1 MPDIA
6 FYVNYRPE
14 EVNDGYWAVYRRL
27 ILPGQL
33 LSIFFVSFLLAEG
46 YAYSA
51 TELGDYI
58 FGAAGIDEGQLLLA
72 VLIAGVGI
80 PSIVTGLAAL
90 LIESRVRNSYESR
103 PNFHFPIIY
112 VLGQNGLNITF
123 ASGQGTLDWSHLN
136 ACVETAYQFCLV
148 AGPQDVFVL
157 PKRCLTGDEEVTA
170 VRLLIVSKVR
180 TYLRHSGKDMPIKY
194 EKAGIAGIS
203 IEGGEVV
210 AASSL
215 SAVGQSSSLD
225 PSWDPSLE
233 PSPAGNLSAYSE
245 SGSESG
251 SSEVLP
257 GGTTGIESRQTADQ
271 QPGLPEYD
279 GSGNGQRSSEETAAP
294 LAKPADDFEPSLR
307 PGLKTGVAVEVI
319 YREGE
324 VQGAEKIY
332 FFRKRLPMLSLQ
344 YLAFLGWLLPSTF
357 AVGYIWGKSDLVYE
371 LFQNYG
377 WVFTF
382 ALPVYALHAVYT
394 YLLVLGRARLSE
406 AMSEGREGHPEHQ
419 ERMPF
424 VFELTEEGCGLRA
437 AERYAVLAWW
447 HFEEVWETK
456 ETFMLLFGRRG
467 RAMYVIPKRAFPER
481 VGLAYVQNLLSRK
494 VRKLLVLD

>member
-1 MPDIA
+1 MSDIA
-6 FYVNYRPE
+6 FYVKYRPE
-14 EVNDGYWAVYRRL
+14 EVNDGYWSVYKRL

-33 LSIFFVSFLLAEG
+33 LSVFFVSFLLAEG
-46 YAYSA
+46 YAYSV

-112 VLGQNGLNITF
+112 ILGQNGLNITF

-157 PKRCLTGDEEVTA
+157 PKRCLTGDEEVKA
-170 VRLLIVSKVR
+170 VRHLIVSKVR
-180 TYLRHSGKDMPIKY
+180 TYLRHSGKDLPIKY

-203 IEGGEVV
+203 IEGSGVEVG
-210 AASSL
+210 AL
-215 SAVGQSSSLD
+215 GIITEGQSADQGELKGEDNSPCDQNPGSSGQSCAGGETLAAE
-225 PSWDPSLE
+225 PDPSL
-233 PSPAGNLSAYSE
+233 P
-245 SGSESG
+245 
-251 SSEVLP
+251 
-257 GGTTGIESRQTADQ
+257 
-271 QPGLPEYD
+271 
-279 GSGNGQRSSEETAAP
+279 
-294 LAKPADDFEPSLR
+294 

-357 AVGYIWGKSDLVYE
+357 AVGFIWGKTDLVYE

-382 ALPVYALHAVYT
+382 ALPVYAMHAVYT

-406 AMSEGREGHPEHQ
+406 AMSEGRDGRSEGR

-481 VGLAYVQNLLSRK
+481 VGLAYAHNLLSRK
-494 VRKLLVLD
+494 VRKLLVLE

>member
-1 MPDIA
+1 MSDIA
-6 FYVNYRPE
+6 FYVKYRPE
-14 EVNDGYWAVYRRL
+14 EVNDGYWSVYKRL

-33 LSIFFVSFLLAEG
+33 LSVFFVSFLLAEG
-46 YAYSA
+46 YAYSV

-112 VLGQNGLNITF
+112 ILGQNGLNITF

-157 PKRCLTGDEEVTA
+157 PKRCLTGDEEVKA
-170 VRLLIVSKVR
+170 VRHLIVSKVR
-180 TYLRHSGKDMPIKY
+180 TYLRHSGKDLPIKY

-203 IEGGEVV
+203 IDGSGVEVGALGIITEGQSADQGELKGEDNSPCDRNPGSSGQSCAGGETL
-210 AASSL
+210 AAE
-215 SAVGQSSSLD
+215 
-225 PSWDPSLE
+225 PDPSL
-233 PSPAGNLSAYSE
+233 P
-245 SGSESG
+245 
-251 SSEVLP
+251 
-257 GGTTGIESRQTADQ
+257 
-271 QPGLPEYD
+271 
-279 GSGNGQRSSEETAAP
+279 
-294 LAKPADDFEPSLR
+294 

-357 AVGYIWGKSDLVYE
+357 AVGFIWGKTDLVYE

-382 ALPVYALHAVYT
+382 ALPVYAMHAVYT

-406 AMSEGREGHPEHQ
+406 AMSEGRDGRSEGR

-481 VGLAYVQNLLSRK
+481 VGLAYAHNLLSRK
-494 VRKLLVLD
+494 VRKLLVLE

>member
-1 MPDIA
+1 MSDIA
-6 FYVNYRPE
+6 FYVKYRPE
-14 EVNDGYWAVYRRL
+14 EVNDGYWSVYKRL

-33 LSIFFVSFLLAEG
+33 LSVFFVSFLLAEG
-46 YAYSA
+46 YAYSV

-112 VLGQNGLNITF
+112 ILGQNGLNITF

-157 PKRCLTGDEEVTA
+157 PKRCLTGDEEVKA
-170 VRLLIVSKVR
+170 VRHLIVSKVR
-180 TYLRHSGKDMPIKY
+180 TYLRHSGKDLPIKY

-203 IEGGEVV
+203 IEGSGVEVG
-210 AASSL
+210 AL
-215 SAVGQSSSLD
+215 GIITEGQSADQGELKGEDNSPCDRNLGSSGQSCAGGETLAAE
-225 PSWDPSLE
+225 PDPSL
-233 PSPAGNLSAYSE
+233 P
-245 SGSESG
+245 
-251 SSEVLP
+251 
-257 GGTTGIESRQTADQ
+257 
-271 QPGLPEYD
+271 
-279 GSGNGQRSSEETAAP
+279 
-294 LAKPADDFEPSLR
+294 

-357 AVGYIWGKSDLVYE
+357 AVGFIWGKTDLVYE

-382 ALPVYALHAVYT
+382 ALPVYAMHAVYT

-406 AMSEGREGHPEHQ
+406 AMSEGRDGRSEGR

-481 VGLAYVQNLLSRK
+481 VGLAYAHNLLSRK
-494 VRKLLVLD
+494 VRKLLVLE

>member
-1 MPDIA
+1 MRSMSDIA

-33 LSIFFVSFLLAEG
+33 LSIFFASFLLSEG
-46 YAYSA
+46 YAYST

-80 PSIVTGLAAL
+80 PSIATGLAAL

-203 IEGGEVV
+203 IDGGEEVT
-210 AASSL
+210 ATGL
-215 SAVGQSSSLD
+215 SADGQYSSLD
-225 PSWDPSLE
+225 PSL
-233 PSPAGNLSAYSE
+233 AGKDSAYSE

-251 SSEVLP
+251 SSVVMPE
-257 GGTTGIESRQTADQ
+257 GAEGIEVPQTADGITDF
-271 QPGLPEYD
+271 PGNQ
-279 GSGNGQRSSEETAAP
+279 GSGNGQMASEESSAHLTK
-294 LAKPADDFEPSLR
+294 LADDFEQSLR

-319 YREGE
+319 YQEGE

-357 AVGYIWGKSDLVYE
+357 AIGFIWGKSDLVYE

-406 AMSEGREGHPEHQ
+406 AMSEGKGGRSENQ

-494 VRKLLVLD
+494 VRKLLVLE

>member
-1 MPDIA
+1 MSDIA
-6 FYVNYRPE
+6 FYVKYRPE
-14 EVNDGYWAVYRRL
+14 EVNDGYWAVYKRL
-27 ILPGQL
+27 LLPGQL
-33 LSIFFVSFLLAEG
+33 LSVFFVSFLVAEG
-46 YAYSA
+46 YAYST

-58 FGAAGIDEGQLLLA
+58 FGAAAIDEGQLLVA

-80 PSIVTGLAAL
+80 PSIVTGLVAL

-157 PKRCLTGDEEVTA
+157 PKRCLTGDEEVKA
-170 VRLLIVSKVR
+170 VRHLIASKVR
-180 TYLRHSGKDMPIKY
+180 TYLRHSGKDLPIKY
-194 EKAGIAGIS
+194 EKAGIAAISVEGSGVEVGAEGIKTES
-203 IEGGEVV
+203 QSYAHGEPKGEYQSNSDQ
-210 AASSL
+210 SS
-215 SAVGQSSSLD
+215 SDQSPGDCGQSSAGGETLGVELD
-225 PSWDPSLE
+225 PS
-233 PSPAGNLSAYSE
+233 
-245 SGSESG
+245 
-251 SSEVLP
+251 LP
-257 GGTTGIESRQTADQ
+257 
-271 QPGLPEYD
+271 
-279 GSGNGQRSSEETAAP
+279 
-294 LAKPADDFEPSLR
+294 

-332 FFRKRLPMLSLQ
+332 FFRKRLPILSLQ

-357 AVGYIWGKSDLVYE
+357 AVGFIWGKSDLVYE

-406 AMSEGREGHPEHQ
+406 AMSDGRNPRTEGQ

-481 VGLAYVQNLLSRK
+481 IGLAYAHNLLSRK
-494 VRKLLVLD
+494 VRKLLVLE

>member
-1 MPDIA
+1 MSDIA
-6 FYVNYRPE
+6 FYVKYRPE
-14 EVNDGYWAVYRRL
+14 EVNDGYWSVYKRL

-33 LSIFFVSFLLAEG
+33 LSVFFVSFLLAEG
-46 YAYSA
+46 YAYSV

-112 VLGQNGLNITF
+112 ILGQNGLNITF

-157 PKRCLTGDEEVTA
+157 PKRCLTGDEEVKA
-170 VRLLIVSKVR
+170 VRHLIVSKVR
-180 TYLRHSGKDMPIKY
+180 TYLRHSGKDLPIKY

-203 IEGGEVV
+203 IEGSGVEVG
-210 AASSL
+210 AL
-215 SAVGQSSSLD
+215 GIITEGQSADQGELKGEDNSPCDRNLGSSGQSCAGGETLAAE
-225 PSWDPSLE
+225 PDPSL
-233 PSPAGNLSAYSE
+233 P
-245 SGSESG
+245 
-251 SSEVLP
+251 
-257 GGTTGIESRQTADQ
+257 
-271 QPGLPEYD
+271 
-279 GSGNGQRSSEETAAP
+279 
-294 LAKPADDFEPSLR
+294 

-357 AVGYIWGKSDLVYE
+357 AVGFIWGKTDLVYE

-382 ALPVYALHAVYT
+382 ALPVYAMHAVYT

-406 AMSEGREGHPEHQ
+406 AMSEGRDGRSEGR

-467 RAMYVIPKRAFPER
+467 RAMYVIP
-481 VGLAYVQNLLSRK
+481 
-494 VRKLLVLD
+494 

>member
-1 MPDIA
+1 MSDIA

-14 EVNDGYWAVYRRL
+14 EVNDGYWAVDRRL

-80 PSIVTGLAAL
+80 PSILTGLAAL

-194 EKAGIAGIS
+194 EKAGIAAIS

-210 AASSL
+210 TAGGL
-215 SAVGQSSSLD
+215 GVVGRSETLD
-225 PSWDPSLE
+225 PSLT
-233 PSPAGNLSAYSE
+233 GNLAAYSE
-245 SGSESG
+245 GGSQSG
-251 SSEVLP
+251 SSAVMP
-257 GGTTGIESRQTADQ
+257 GVTIGLESRQTAEE
-271 QPGLPEYD
+271 QPDLSGNE
-279 GSGNGQRSSEETAAP
+279 GSGKGQRASEETAAP
-294 LAKPADDFEPSLR
+294 SVKPAEDSEPSLR
-307 PGLKTGVAVEVI
+307 PGLKTGVAVEVV

-357 AVGYIWGKSDLVYE
+357 AVGFIWGKSDLVYE

-494 VRKLLVLD
+494 VRKLLVLE

>member
-1 MPDIA
+1 MSSMSDIA
-6 FYVNYRPE
+6 FYVKYRPE
-14 EVNDGYWAVYRRL
+14 EVNDGYWSVYKRL

-33 LSIFFVSFLLAEG
+33 LSVFFVSFLLAEG
-46 YAYSA
+46 YAYSV

-112 VLGQNGLNITF
+112 ILGQNGLNITF

-157 PKRCLTGDEEVTA
+157 PKRCLTGDEEVKA
-170 VRLLIVSKVR
+170 VRHLIVSKVR
-180 TYLRHSGKDMPIKY
+180 TYLRHSGKDLPIKY

-203 IEGGEVV
+203 IEGSGVEVG
-210 AASSL
+210 AL
-215 SAVGQSSSLD
+215 GIITEGQSADQGELKGEDNSPCDRNLGSSGQSCAGGETLAAE
-225 PSWDPSLE
+225 PDPSL
-233 PSPAGNLSAYSE
+233 P
-245 SGSESG
+245 
-251 SSEVLP
+251 
-257 GGTTGIESRQTADQ
+257 
-271 QPGLPEYD
+271 
-279 GSGNGQRSSEETAAP
+279 
-294 LAKPADDFEPSLR
+294 

-357 AVGYIWGKSDLVYE
+357 AVGFIWGKTDLVYE

-382 ALPVYALHAVYT
+382 ALPVYAMHAVYT

-406 AMSEGREGHPEHQ
+406 AMSEGRDGRSEGR

-481 VGLAYVQNLLSRK
+481 VGLAYAHNLLSRK
-494 VRKLLVLD
+494 VRKLLVLE

>member
-1 MPDIA
+1 MSDIA
-6 FYVNYRPE
+6 FYVKYRPE
-14 EVNDGYWAVYRRL
+14 EVNDGYWSVYKRL

-33 LSIFFVSFLLAEG
+33 LSVFFVSFLLAEG
-46 YAYSA
+46 YAYSV

-112 VLGQNGLNITF
+112 ILGQNGLNITF

-157 PKRCLTGDEEVTA
+157 PKRCLTGDEEVKA
-170 VRLLIVSKVR
+170 VRHLIVSKVR
-180 TYLRHSGKDMPIKY
+180 TYLRHSGKDLPIKY

-203 IEGGEVV
+203 IEGSGVEVG
-210 AASSL
+210 AL
-215 SAVGQSSSLD
+215 GIITEGQSADQGELKGEDNSPCDRNLGSSGQSCAGGETLAAE
-225 PSWDPSLE
+225 PDPSL
-233 PSPAGNLSAYSE
+233 P
-245 SGSESG
+245 
-251 SSEVLP
+251 
-257 GGTTGIESRQTADQ
+257 
-271 QPGLPEYD
+271 
-279 GSGNGQRSSEETAAP
+279 
-294 LAKPADDFEPSLR
+294 

-357 AVGYIWGKSDLVYE
+357 AVGFIWGKTDLVYE

-382 ALPVYALHAVYT
+382 ALPVYAMHAVYT

-406 AMSEGREGHPEHQ
+406 AMSEGRDGRSEGQ

-481 VGLAYVQNLLSRK
+481 VGLAYAHNLLSRK
-494 VRKLLVLD
+494 VRKLLVLE